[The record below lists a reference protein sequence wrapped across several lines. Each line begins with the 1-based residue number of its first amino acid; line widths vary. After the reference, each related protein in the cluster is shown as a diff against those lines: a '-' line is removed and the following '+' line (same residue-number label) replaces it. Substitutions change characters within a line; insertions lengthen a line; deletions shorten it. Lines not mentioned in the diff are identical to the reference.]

1 MKRLGSLALIL
12 AFGGAAA
19 FAEEKAKCNSFL
31 QPLNMKDEVPG
42 LNLGNT
48 HLVYEGE
55 GKLIRGHEPAK
66 KAEELKNIGVTDV
79 VIFKTQNKNEVTN
92 EIAALEGLGL
102 AEDRIHHVEM
112 PWRDIKDD
120 GACRQTVAA
129 LNLLLGIG
137 RTPGAVGYFH
147 CSAGQDRTGLLAGLF
162 RMTAEGWSAEKA
174 FYSEM
179 CNHGYG
185 FGDVK
190 RPANVSS
197 AVETGL
203 TPIFLQLASQ
213 IEGGGFALTS
223 NLDPNLCA
231 AKPKAELDAA
241 KFKCK

>member
-1 MKRLGSLALIL
+1 MRT
-12 AFGGAAA
+12 AAVSIVVLFLTA
-19 FAEEKAKCNSFL
+19 SASAEKPGKCNSLL
-31 QPLNMKDEVPG
+31 QPLNMKDEISG

-48 HLVYEGE
+48 HLVYAGD

-79 VIFKTQNKNEVTN
+79 VIFKTQNKHEVDA
-92 EIAALEGLGL
+92 EIAALERLGL
-102 AEDRIHHVEM
+102 SEDRIHHVDM
-112 PWRDIKDD
+112 PWRDIQGD
-120 GACRQTVAA
+120 GACRQTVTA
-129 LNLLLGIG
+129 LNLLLDIG

-162 RMTAEGWSAEKA
+162 RMTVEGWSAEKA

-190 RPANVSS
+190 RPADVSS

-213 IEGGGFALTS
+213 IEGGGFGLS
-223 NLDPNLCA
+223 SRLDPNLCA
-231 AKPKAELDAA
+231 AKPKTELDGA